1 MRVFWLML
9 LAPASLAAQG
19 NVSTQGFGY
28 PTGQLSARAEGAAG
42 AFGEFD
48 AQSPINPAAIASDRT
63 TQIHFQYDPEF
74 RTVEVGG
81 THESSTTS
89 RFPLAMI
96 SGPLWGGGAIAL
108 SWSTLL
114 DRTFQV
120 SQTTLINNYTENQR
134 DTLTSTIQSSGGIN
148 DVRLTSA
155 WAFGSWLAIGG
166 GLDLF
171 TGQNRLLQQ
180 VSVTDTIPNQY
191 QQSQFKNSL
200 SYNGIG
206 ASGGITLRP
215 VKWLGL
221 AGSFRYGGGITVR
234 EGDSSS
240 VGHGLIPARWGGG
253 LLLNPL
259 QGLLISARYD
269 WEEWSRLDAL
279 GRGGLQSQNGGGW
292 SVGADIEGPKL
303 GTNRYVTLRVGG
315 GNRPLPYVLGG
326 TAIRET
332 DLSGGLGI
340 PLLLQ
345 RSVLDVSVIHADR
358 TQVFGVHEQAFI
370 LSVGLTI
377 RP

>member
-1 MRVFWLML
+1 MRIAWLLVL
-9 LAPASLAAQG
+9 LPVSLAAQG
-19 NVSTQGFGY
+19 NVSTQGFGF
-28 PTGQLSARAEGAAG
+28 PTGQLSARAEGGAG

-63 TQIHFQYDPEF
+63 TQLHFQYDPEF
-74 RTVEVGG
+74 RTVDVGNS
-81 THESSTTS
+81 HEGSTTS

-96 SGPLWGGGAIAL
+96 SGPIWGHGAIAL

-120 SQTTLINNYTENQR
+120 SQSSLINNYTENTR

-148 DVRLTSA
+148 DIRLTTA

-171 TGQNRLLQQ
+171 TGENRLLQE
-180 VSVTDTIPNQY
+180 VTVTDTIPNQY
-191 QQSQFKNSL
+191 QQSQFKNTL
-200 SYNGIG
+200 SYEGIG
-206 ASGGITLRP
+206 ASGGITVRP
-215 VKWLGL
+215 VKWLGV

-240 VGHGLIPARWGGG
+240 VAHGLIPGRWGAA

-259 QGLLISARYD
+259 QGLLIAARYD
-269 WEEWSRLDAL
+269 WEEWSRLTTL
-279 GRGGLQSQNGGGW
+279 GHGDLQAQNGGGW
-292 SVGADIEGPKL
+292 SIGADVEGPKL
-303 GTNRYVTLRVGG
+303 GNQRYITLRLGG
-315 GNRPLPYVLGG
+315 GNRPLPYVLAG
-326 TAIRET
+326 TPIRET
-332 DLSGGLGI
+332 DLSGGVGI
-340 PLLLQ
+340 PLLAQ
-345 RSVLDVSVIHADR
+345 RSVLDVSITHAAR
-358 TQVFGVHEQAFI
+358 TPVLGINESAYI